1 MQCRIVQE
9 LLRAQRDQ
17 VALRREQVVDL
28 VAIHRILLVE
38 ELRRECENATDK
50 NSVRQPKGREGTSFE
65 LALVRL
71 RV

>member
-38 ELRRECENATDK
+38 ELRREENATDK